1 VPSKASRRRNP
12 SRAITPATITLAA
25 IAALAGPLPA
35 AARQVRLETD
45 LPAQGFIGRTR
56 PVHVAVAAG
65 EASGLHVA
73 LFIDRLDVSALVQR
87 SADGWLYDP
96 AALPLPS
103 GEHELVAYTV
113 DADGTY
119 SEVLRQPFRVPGP
132 LGIEDVAFKP
142 TGDLGLKSRLASEFN
157 PVSPGER
164 DTYNDLDGRFG
175 FDTEIVRY
183 DGMRFATR
191 SQIVGVSERNRA
203 LRFGELA
210 DSAPK
215 IDLSSWVVQAKRG
228 GLELNAGNVSAG
240 DSRHLISR
248 FSSRGA
254 SVGLA
259 VGSRVDVTAAAL
271 HGSNVVGWDD
281 LIGLGQP
288 DHRIVSGSVGLE
300 ALNQPGALRIELTAL
315 DGSVL
320 PRSGFNRGA
329 ITDAETS
336 TGYAVRV
343 QSQAF
348 DRRVRLEGGFTHS
361 AFDNPD
367 DDLLE
372 RDTALVDV
380 ERESRN
386 ARYVQTSLDVLRGIR
401 IGASRTAR
409 LTVGFEHERV
419 DPLFRTVAS
428 HTRADQLQ
436 NRWEARSDV
445 AGVTLS
451 LNHARSRN
459 NLDDIESILTSNT
472 RRTGFDLSVPLATV
486 LRGSAWLPQ
495 LRFRSDR
502 THQFGSGVPV
512 NGGFSESHV
521 PDQVSTDRTASIDMR
536 FGPATVGYRFNLSE
550 QDNRQADRENADL
563 ERTTHTVNLT
573 ASPLRT
579 LSLRGELSR
588 IEAFS
593 VEREETDATRRVAF
607 GFDWMPFS
615 QAVLALAL
623 SDTDSDNDVDLSGR
637 NDRTWSLQWSS
648 PVPWLERF
656 GGKWLLRFARAE
668 NAATDPAGNSI
679 ERSNWMVDT
688 GFNFS
693 FR

>member
-1 VPSKASRRRNP
+1 MRPKASQRQHRTTR
-12 SRAITPATITLAA
+12 LVAA
-25 IAALAGPLPA
+25 VIAALVTPLCAAG
-35 AARQVRLETD
+35 QVRIESD
-45 LPAQGFIGRTR
+45 LPAQDWIERTR
-56 PVHVAVAAG
+56 QIRFAVAGA
-65 EASGLHVA
+65 ADADPQRIAV
-73 LFIDRLDVSALVQR
+73 FIDVLDVSALLVR
-87 SADGWLYDP
+87 TADGWLYDP
-96 AALPLPS
+96 AVLPLPS
-103 GEHELVAYTV
+103 GQHELVAYV
-113 DADGTY
+113 VEDDGRFT
-119 SEVLRQPFRVPGP
+119 EALRQPFGVPRP

-142 TGDLGLKSRLASEFN
+142 TADIGLKSRVASAFE
-157 PVSPGER
+157 PASPAER
-164 DTYNDLDGRFG
+164 ATYNDLDGRFG
-175 FDTEIVRY
+175 IDTEIERY
-183 DGMRFATR
+183 DGLRFSTR
-191 SQIVGVSERNRA
+191 SQIVGVSERHRA
-203 LRFGELA
+203 LRYGELA
-210 DSAPK
+210 DSAPR
-215 IDLSSWVVQAKRG
+215 IDLSSYVAQVKRG
-228 GLELNAGNVSAG
+228 GIELAVGNISAG
-240 DSRHLISR
+240 DARHLISR

-259 VGSRVDVTAAAL
+259 MGSRVDVAAAAL
-271 HGSNVVGWDD
+271 HGSNLVGLDQ
-281 LIGLGQP
+281 LIGIGQP
-288 DHRIVSGSVGLE
+288 DHRIISGSVGLE
-300 ALNQPGALRIELTAL
+300 ALDQPGALRIELTAL

-348 DRRVRLEGGFTHS
+348 DRRLRLEGGFTHS

-367 DDLLE
+367 DDLLG
-372 RDTALVDV
+372 RDTAIVDV

-386 ARYVQTSLDVLRGIR
+386 ARYIQASVDVLHDVRL
-401 IGASRTAR
+401 GASRNAR
-409 LTVGFEHERV
+409 LTVGYEHERV

-428 HTRADQLQ
+428 HTRADQLR
-436 NRWEARSDV
+436 NRWEARGDV
-445 AGVTLS
+445 GGVTVS

-472 RRTGFDLSVPLATV
+472 HRTGYDVSVPLTTV

-495 LRFRSDR
+495 LRFGSDR
-502 THQFGSGVPV
+502 THQFGTGVPV
-512 NGGFSESHV
+512 NGGFSETHV

-536 FGPATVGYRFNLSE
+536 FGPASVGYRLNLSE
-550 QDNRQADRENADL
+550 QDNRQTGRENADL
-563 ERTTHTVNLT
+563 ERTTHTVNVT

-607 GFDWMPFS
+607 GIDWMLLRD
-615 QAVLALAL
+615 AVLALAL

-648 PVPWLERF
+648 PVPGLQRF

-668 NAATDPAGNSI
+668 NSATDPSGNAV
-679 ERSNWMVDT
+679 ERNNWMIDT